1 MHVYPEMQVRD
12 GVEKYILIVQVTLGH
27 ELNIPISQVPLA
39 LCLVCA
45 EWVWKKED
53 IHSHHSLLS
62 AFTSQGGPCSFQY
75 HCLKNQPGWF

>member
-45 EWVWKKED
+45 E
-53 IHSHHSLLS
+53 
-62 AFTSQGGPCSFQY
+62 
-75 HCLKNQPGWF
+75 